1 MTYLSQSLVRK
12 TVVFGIILIL
22 ATAMAVLGVSG
33 AFADESSNKASD
45 NKMERD
51 IGPKGGKHRL
61 SIEKISA
68 KIQEAVERGQLSQ
81 AEADEK
87 RTAFHISKTNA
98 SDQNK
103 RRPGRSFNSHLSAI
117 KKSYKSV
124 GIPCAKRKS
133 KL

>member
-12 TVVFGIILIL
+12 TVVFGIVLIL

-68 KIQEAVERGQLSQ
+68 KIQEAVERGDLSQ

-87 RTAFHISKTNA
+87 I
-98 SDQNK
+98 
-103 RRPGRSFNSHLSAI
+103 SAI
-117 KKSYKSV
+117 QNRMRNGFGPKGGKHQSRLYR
-124 GIPCAKRKS
+124 ANYFQD
-133 KL
+133 